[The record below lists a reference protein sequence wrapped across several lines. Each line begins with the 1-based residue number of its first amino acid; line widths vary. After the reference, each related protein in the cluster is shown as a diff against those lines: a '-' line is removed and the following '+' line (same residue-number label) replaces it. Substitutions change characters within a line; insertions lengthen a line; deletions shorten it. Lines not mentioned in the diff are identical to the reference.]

1 MYSSITA
8 SSYPFLSFCFSDDGG
23 GGCGLLSLIKKSL
36 FCTLDIT
43 SSSSSWR
50 PRRRFCGGT
59 STPTSSVLSTK
70 VLKHELRLAEEKSR
84 DLVEG
89 KISFI
94 GTKYYIEKIAAGL
107 NEPTLPEQRRTPR
120 PSFEGESNRKVDRRH
135 RDFFFVTNGGRLPSD
150 FVSIKFDEES
160 SSLDVLPRRL
170 RPDLRPRA

>member
-59 STPTSSVLSTK
+59 STRTSSVLSTK
-70 VLKHELRLAEEKSR
+70 VLKHELRPAEEKSR

-94 GTKYYIEKIAAGL
+94 GTKYISI
-107 NEPTLPEQRRTPR
+107 RSPR
-120 PSFEGESNRKVDRRH
+120 PRVSTNPHYLSN
-135 RDFFFVTNGGRLPSD
+135 
-150 FVSIKFDEES
+150 EELLVHSLRANQIERFIAVPATSSS
-160 SSLDVLPRRL
+160 SSLTVVVPLPISCPSSLTRRVLRSMCC
-170 RPDLRPRA
+170 RAV